1 MMHTGDWESRSVTWR
16 LYKSVGC
23 NTVGRLRSKYLFVSF
38 FEVSLTLS
46 IHLIAAKM

>member
-1 MMHTGDWESRSVTWR
+1 MMHTGDWESLSVTWR

-38 FEVSLTLS
+38 FSKLV
-46 IHLIAAKM
+46 